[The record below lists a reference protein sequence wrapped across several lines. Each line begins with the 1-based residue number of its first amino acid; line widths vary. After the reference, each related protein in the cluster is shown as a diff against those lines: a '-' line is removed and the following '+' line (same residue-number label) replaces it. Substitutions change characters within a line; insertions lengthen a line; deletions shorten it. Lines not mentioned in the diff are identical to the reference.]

1 MDSVKIKAPAKI
13 NMYLAVGEKMENGY
27 HEIKSIMQS
36 ISLYDTVTVT
46 KTESGI
52 DVRSIQGV
60 ALEDLIEYKAAK
72 AFFDYTKIDGGVSI
86 VTEKEIPSGAG
97 LGGGSTD
104 GAAVII
110 AMNTIFETALD
121 RDTLCSIGAVVGA
134 DVPSC
139 IKKGTVAVEGFGEKF
154 KDCAPIVD
162 CIILVAKK
170 SDFSMSTKEAYEKL
184 DQFKREPADLDSVI
198 NTISFCDMDLLK
210 SIVRND
216 FELLYEDNSDLKEL
230 KRIMNEN
237 NAVFSMLTGSGPA
250 VFGVF
255 KTLPEAKKAA
265 LAMEDI
271 AQTYIC
277 SLYRR

>member
-1 MDSVKIKAPAKI
+1 
-13 NMYLAVGEKMENGY
+13 
-27 HEIKSIMQS
+27 
-36 ISLYDTVTVT
+36 
-46 KTESGI
+46 
-52 DVRSIQGV
+52 
-60 ALEDLIEYKAAK
+60 
-72 AFFDYTKIDGGVSI
+72 
-86 VTEKEIPSGAG
+86 
-97 LGGGSTD
+97 
-104 GAAVII
+104 
-110 AMNTIFETALD
+110 
-121 RDTLCSIGAVVGA
+121 
-134 DVPSC
+134 
-139 IKKGTVAVEGFGEKF
+139 
-154 KDCAPIVD
+154 
-162 CIILVAKK
+162 
-170 SDFSMSTKEAYEKL
+170 
-184 DQFKREPADLDSVI
+184 
-198 NTISFCDMDLLK
+198 MDLLK